1 MTDKVLKYKGFL
13 GSIEIDVKADL
24 LYGKILHINDLIDYN
39 ADTAAELEQEF
50 KNAVDDY
57 LELCQELGEE
67 PQKSA
72 SGTFN
77 VRITPELHARLIQS
91 AAAKGETLNAYIKNA
106 LETHLEPKQTE
117 IHHYYGSSESVI
129 TMQDLPEVSTYSTL
143 FPLTTNKIHQP
154 KLRVQ

>member
-13 GSIEIDVKADL
+13 GSIEIDIKANL

-39 ADTAAELEQEF
+39 ADSVAELEQEF

-67 PQKSA
+67 PQKSV

-77 VRITPELHARLIQS
+77 VRITPELHLRLIQS
-91 AAAKGETLNAYIKNA
+91 AAIKGETLNTYIKYA
-106 LETHLEPKQTE
+106 LEAHLELKQTE
-117 IHHYYGSSESVI
+117 VHHHYRGEHLVMQGLSEASVFS
-129 TMQDLPEVSTYSTL
+129 TQLSVSAA
-143 FPLTTNKIHQP
+143 NKIQHP
-154 KLRVQ
+154 KMRVLQ